1 MLLFVA
7 SVVVIAAV
15 VVAEIHGKCF
25 CALNIGAEVVVS
37 FAVQLKVHIS
47 VSDAYH
53 RRTK

>member
-7 SVVVIAAV
+7 APVVVV
-15 VVAEIHGKCF
+15 VVVVDIQGWCY